1 MKKVLVTGVNSY
13 VGNSFAEWIEQY
25 PDEYEVDRISVRDDK
40 WKEIDL
46 SVYDSILHVAGIAH
60 VSADPKMEERYYK
73 VNRDLTIEL
82 AKAAKEA
89 EVKQFVFMSSIIV
102 YGENIKNNG
111 VINKNTIPKPTNFY
125 GNSKLEA
132 EQRIELLQS
141 EKFKIVIVRPPM
153 IYGKGS
159 KGNYRKLAK
168 LAQKSPVFPYV
179 ENKRSMLHI
188 DTLNEFLKLMI
199 RNEENGL
206 FFHQNNEYVQISE
219 MVKIISEV
227 HRRQICLIRLFSSI
241 FYILRKRKG
250 RVNKVFGD
258 LVYESSIC
266 EYKEEYCVND
276 FN

>member
-1 MKKVLVTGVNSY
+1 
-13 VGNSFAEWIEQY
+13 
-25 PDEYEVDRISVRDDK
+25 
-40 WKEIDL
+40 
-46 SVYDSILHVAGIAH
+46 
-60 VSADPKMEERYYK
+60 PKMEERYYK

-89 EVKQFVFMSSIIV
+89 EVKQFVFMSKIIV

-132 EQRIELLQS
+132 EQGIERLQN

-153 IYGKGS
+153 IYGRGS
-159 KGNYRKLAK
+159 KGNYPKLSK

-188 DTLNEFLKLMI
+188 DNLSEFLRLMI
-199 RNEENGL
+199 DNVEKGMFYPKNK
-206 FFHQNNEYVQISE
+206 NYVQRSE
-219 MVKIISEV
+219 MVNKIAEI
-227 HRRQICLIRLFSSI
+227 HGRQIHLIRLFSSI

-250 RVNKVFGD
+250 IVNKIFGD
-258 LVYESSIC
+258 LVYERSISK
-266 EYKEEYCVND
+266 YKEEYCVND
-276 FN
+276 FNESIKRTELENT